1 MIFRYAVIRLPGFNA
16 RVVDLGA
23 GLSENEAWTAAR
35 ARCTPSERVEGIH
48 STRTKA
54 QEAL

>member
-23 GLSENEAWTAAR
+23 GLTENEAWTAAR